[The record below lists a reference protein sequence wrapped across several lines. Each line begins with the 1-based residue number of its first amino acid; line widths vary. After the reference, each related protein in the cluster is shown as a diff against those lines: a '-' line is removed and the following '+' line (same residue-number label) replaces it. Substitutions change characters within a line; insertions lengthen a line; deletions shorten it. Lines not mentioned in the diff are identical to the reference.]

1 MIPYL
6 DEIGM
11 LFMGGVFMWA
21 GIDHFLR
28 FKEVVS
34 QLESQGF
41 PAPRPLLAAGSIVE
55 IVAGAC
61 LAIGIARPYSALALG
76 LFTIV
81 ASVMILDFWRH
92 SGAQREAM
100 RSAFVINIAVVGG
113 LMVAAASTG

>member
-1 MIPYL
+1 MVPYL

-11 LFMGGVFMWA
+11 VLMGGVFVWA

-28 FKEVVS
+28 FQEVAG
-34 QLESQGF
+34 QLGSQGF
-41 PAPRPLLAAGSIVE
+41 PAPRPLLAVGSIVE

-61 LAIGIARPYSALALG
+61 LAVGIARPYAALALG

-113 LMVAAASTG
+113 LMVAAAGAG